1 MKRHFLETVNDDETI
16 KKLRVCQNA
25 VSEGVQLGPGAEG
38 QGLRPG
44 LEGQR
49 GNSDLHAHG
58 PWNLVIVRNR
68 VGGLGIRMGM
78 RL

>member
-1 MKRHFLETVNDDETI
+1 MKLLKNSEFAKMQFLI
-16 KKLRVCQNA
+16 
-25 VSEGVQLGPGAEG
+25 EGVQLGPGAEG